1 MEKTVDQVARES
13 LSEVSDC
20 LFEVE
25 IHIQQN
31 GISLAMLALITN
43 LCGEARELAQYAID
57 EASDGRDHEKHNS
70 LH

>member
-1 MEKTVDQVARES
+1 MEKTVDQVVREL

-20 LFEVE
+20 LFDVE

-31 GISLAMLALITN
+31 GISLAMLALITE

-57 EASDGRDHEKHNS
+57 EAADGRDHEKHNNV
-70 LH
+70 H

>member
-31 GISLAMLALITN
+31 GISLAMLALITA
-43 LCGEARELAQYAID
+43 LCGEARELAQCAID